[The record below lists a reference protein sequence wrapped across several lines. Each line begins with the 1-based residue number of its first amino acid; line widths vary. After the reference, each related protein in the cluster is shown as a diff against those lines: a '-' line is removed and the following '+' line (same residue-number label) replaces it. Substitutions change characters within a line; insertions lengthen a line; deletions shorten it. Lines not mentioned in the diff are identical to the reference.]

1 MVSYLRVTPSRQV
14 RVTRRFR
21 FAPAVMLV
29 LICVAAA
36 CGGSR
41 RPPAGGSPQK
51 PNHPP
56 SPIMDAGKANDLTR
70 MGNLW
75 GSQKGPASTYMNGD
89 RLKRTLQ
96 TIHVYWD
103 HRGYRVIEGPMAAQP
118 LNPTFKD
125 VPSMDR
131 LRDFRVEV
139 QRANGCV
146 AVMPITLVL
155 TDQGTWLVYDVH
167 LESAGNP
174 AQSCQPSTGGGQG
187 TKP

>member
-14 RVTRRFR
+14 RVPRRFR

-41 RPPAGGSPQK
+41 RRLAGVSPQT
-51 PNHPP
+51 PNDAL
-56 SPIMDAGKANDLTR
+56 SPFMDAAKANDLTR

-75 GSQKGPASTYMNGD
+75 GSQKGPSSTYMNGY

-139 QRANGCV
+139 QRGGA
-146 AVMPITLVL
+146 ARSPRA
-155 TDQGTWLVYDVH
+155 
-167 LESAGNP
+167 SACARGSP
-174 AQSCQPSTGGGQG
+174 PR
-187 TKP
+187 PR